1 MCSGDNQSDRLVGVE
16 NPVVLQRKIGLP
28 VRMQVAPGPRRRV
41 HAWHVAMR
49 EHRQHSGGLF
59 GYRSIDGD
67 RPAVRN
73 RTLDDYAI
81 DQVSYWNICRVACGA
96 GHFEAPIDSGKWLSN
111 GVHARA
117 PAVSSARSATRCA
130 SSILNALC
138 ASGRASV
145 NEAAIAVISASV
157 SSRDTPRKADSAAV
171 RRQGLCAT
179 PPKAI
184 RAEPIRLR
192 SATTAAAVE
201 TSANS
206 YDWRS
211 RSFSQM

>member
-1 MCSGDNQSDRLVGVE
+1 MCGGDNQSDRLVGVE

-28 VRMQVAPGPRRRV
+28 VRMQMAPGLRRRV

-59 GYRSIDGD
+59 GFRSIDGD
-67 RPAVRN
+67 RPAIRN
-73 RTLDDYAI
+73 RTLDDYAT
-81 DQVSYWNICRVACGA
+81 DHVSDWNICGVPRGA

-111 GVHARA
+111 GVHALA

-145 NEAAIAVISASV
+145 NEAAIDLISASV
-157 SSRDTPRKADSAAV
+157 SSRVPLRKAVSAA
-171 RRQGLCAT
+171 
-179 PPKAI
+179 
-184 RAEPIRLR
+184 
-192 SATTAAAVE
+192 
-201 TSANS
+201 
-206 YDWRS
+206 
-211 RSFSQM
+211 M